1 MGIFNHFLKI
11 YVFIKVGHIFDGGGE
26 GEDGLKMFTKYV
38 LTNSVY
44 TIYTRVW
51 WCKLGIYQMAGGGWA
66 GMSQPGNGGSYE
78 AKSGEGGNMG
88 VRFKKVTR
96 VPKSTK
102 KVPKKYQQGSEMR
115 GGGNTRKWVSCK
127 WGCHKWGGFSTQ
139 NNNMDYGCAFCKWGS
154 HHSTKHPIPLNFG
167 LIHLI
172 SLREYLKWRSLLT

>member
-1 MGIFNHFLKI
+1 
-11 YVFIKVGHIFDGGGE
+11 
-26 GEDGLKMFTKYV
+26 
-38 LTNSVY
+38 
-44 TIYTRVW
+44 
-51 WCKLGIYQMAGGGWA
+51 
-66 GMSQPGNGGSYE
+66 MSQPGNGGSYE

-88 VRFKKVTR
+88 VRFKKV
-96 VPKSTK
+96 PKMHQK
-102 KVPKKYQQGSEMR
+102 GSEMR

-139 NNNMDYGCAFCKWGS
+139 NNNMDYGWAFCKWGS